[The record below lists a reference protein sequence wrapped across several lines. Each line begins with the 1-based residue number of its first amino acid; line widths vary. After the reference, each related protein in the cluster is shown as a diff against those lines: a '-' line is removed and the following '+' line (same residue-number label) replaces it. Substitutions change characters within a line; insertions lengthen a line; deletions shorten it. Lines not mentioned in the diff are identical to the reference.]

1 MTQSRG
7 VWLNATVL
15 AVAGGSAFWITNF
28 AISLTPIAAE
38 YRAAL
43 AIPYLPMLLG
53 ALAGGLIV
61 GLCVGYGL
69 LRFFRSIPTDS
80 PVLKSLLLSFLAFV
94 VLTGAFEIPSLVL
107 TPTTDAARWF
117 LVTVAINALR
127 FAALGLVIG
136 WLYPRFASK

>member
-1 MTQSRG
+1 VAQSRG
-7 VWLNATVL
+7 VWRNATVL
-15 AVAGGSAFWITNF
+15 GAAGGSAFWITNF

-43 AIPYLPMLLG
+43 TIPYLPMLLE

-61 GLCVGYGL
+61 GLFVSFGL

-80 PVLKSLLLSFLAFV
+80 PVLKSLQLTFLAFV
-94 VLTGAFEIPSLVL
+94 VLTVVIEVPSKVL
-107 TPTTDAARWF
+107 TPIADGAHYF
-117 LVTVAINALR
+117 AIGAVFNLLR

-136 WLYPRFASK
+136 WLYPRFAGK